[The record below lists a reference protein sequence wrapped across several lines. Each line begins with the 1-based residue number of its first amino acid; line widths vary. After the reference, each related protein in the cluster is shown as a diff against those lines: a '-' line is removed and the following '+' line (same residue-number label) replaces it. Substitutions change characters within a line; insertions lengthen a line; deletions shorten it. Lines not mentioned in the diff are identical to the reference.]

1 MLRGAEDHV
10 LSVGDETYRVVSCLC
25 VMVGDI
31 LRVLAVYLRMV
42 GVIFSW
48 HGGWYPVSHG
58 VQEMLGLCVLCT
70 VGDKM
75 LLTILLYGAALYE

>member
-31 LRVLAVYLRMV
+31 LRVSISSVLMHVRCDLQLASHISWCARDVGTLRV
-42 GVIFSW
+42 V
-48 HGGWYPVSHG
+48 H
-58 VQEMLGLCVLCT
+58 CR
-70 VGDKM
+70 
-75 LLTILLYGAALYE
+75 